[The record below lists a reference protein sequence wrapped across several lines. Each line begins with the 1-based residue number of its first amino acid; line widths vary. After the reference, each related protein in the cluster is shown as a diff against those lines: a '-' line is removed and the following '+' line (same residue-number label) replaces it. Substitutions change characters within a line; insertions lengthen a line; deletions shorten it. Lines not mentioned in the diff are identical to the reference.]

1 MTDLAAELRAT
12 ITAMLARI
20 PVDMQTP
27 ITAPDAAVWGAVV
40 EAGFTGVDVPEEAGG
55 HGGELGDAL
64 AVLDS
69 LAEAGAVT
77 PYLEHALLASWLA
90 GSVGQSLAG
99 TTATVAGIDDGTA
112 RTDGNRIL
120 LSGSATGVAYVDD
133 VDTVV
138 VLTTGPDGPVV
149 AVVGREAPGVE
160 VTTGADLQGVSY
172 GDIVFRDA
180 EATFSAHSP
189 VDIQDLRRRG
199 ALAYAVAL
207 AAAARAVRERT
218 VRYASER
225 TQFGRPLAKFQA
237 IQQRLAEMAAHT
249 TLMETAARAAT
260 EAASSDPV
268 AARAAI
274 AAAKVV
280 TSHYAT
286 EVASAGHQIH
296 GAIGFTSEHSLGRF
310 TSALWTWTD
319 RYGTE
324 QDWATSLAEDILDEG
339 ADPWDL
345 IVGEGSR
352 DPV

>member
-1 MTDLAAELRAT
+1 MTDIAAELRAT
-12 ITAMLARI
+12 VTAMLARI
-20 PVDMQTP
+20 PVDTQTP
-27 ITAPDAAVWGAVV
+27 ITAPDAAVWDAVV
-40 EAGFTGVDVPEEAGG
+40 DAGFTGVDVPEEAGG

-69 LAEAGAVT
+69 LTEAGAVT

-90 GSVGQSLAG
+90 GSVGHSLEG
-99 TTATVAGIDDGTA
+99 TTATVALIDDGTI
-112 RTDGNRIL
+112 RTDGDRIL
-120 LSGSATGVAYVDD
+120 LSGNATGIPHIDGADIVVA
-133 VDTVV
+133 
-138 VLTTGPDGPVV
+138 LTTTPDGPLV
-149 AVVGREAPGVE
+149 AVVTLEAPGVE
-160 VTTGADLQGVSY
+160 VEVATDMQGVSY

-180 EATFSAHSP
+180 EASFSAPSP
-189 VDIQDLRRRG
+189 VGIEDLRRRG

-207 AAAARAVRERT
+207 AAAAREVRERT

-237 IQQRLAEMAAHT
+237 IQQRLAEMAAQT

-260 EAASSDPV
+260 EAASGDPA
-268 AARAAI
+268 AARTAI
-274 AAAKVV
+274 AAAKIV
-280 TSHYAT
+280 TSRYAT

-324 QDWATSLAEDILDEG
+324 QDWAASLAGEILDGG
-339 ADPWDL
+339 ADPWDV
-345 IVGEGSR
+345 IVAQDS
-352 DPV
+352 